1 MKPCEINDGFHCR
14 TLFCTGHKQ
23 ENEKKKRKNV
33 PYKVY
38 VFYVDQAR
46 IAGLLK
52 FITGLYRGKITCMFI
67 TNERWEPPQE
77 PLKK

>member
-1 MKPCEINDGFHCR
+1 MMAFTVGHCFALDINRKMKKEER
-14 TLFCTGHKQ
+14 
-23 ENEKKKRKNV
+23 RKNA

-52 FITGLYRGKITCMFI
+52 FITGLNRGKIHVCLSQMKDG
-67 TNERWEPPQE
+67 NHCRNH
-77 PLKK
+77 